1 MRSTRAPALL
11 RRSGTMPASNAAVC
25 VVALAVL
32 ALCGAQ
38 GVGAASAF
46 KFDADSKDNGLEG
59 LQALGN
65 LFAGLGGGSRG
76 GGGGGGDG
84 SAVAGGGSF
93 CEFQCSEGITP
104 KPRPYVVTR
113 EAACLRMWV
122 LVPVCLGSRWW
133 CCGRLQWARATEQR
147 VRPGGPQDGHGAGRS

>member
-1 MRSTRAPALL
+1 
-11 RRSGTMPASNAAVC
+11 MPASNAVVC

-46 KFDADSKDNGLEG
+46 KFDAGSKDNGLEG

-65 LFAGLGGGSRG
+65 LFAGLGGGGRGG